1 MNSMITR
8 IALPTVLLASSTVAL
23 ANQQTWKEESL
34 DAWIDGKAETIL
46 LFNPDLNSFDINT
59 HVNHGVITLTG
70 DVDNRIEK
78 LLARELVEDLD
89 GVEAVDNQL
98 TILNTPVEKNRNNK
112 ALVALTDAKITTVIK
127 TRLLMEDDI
136 SGLDINVDTNEH
148 TVELTGEVASVKQ
161 HDLAMNIARN
171 TQDVKHVIN
180 NLEVIQ

>member
-1 MNSMITR
+1 MNNIITR

-46 LFNPDLNSFDINT
+46 LFNTDLNSFDINT
-59 HVNHGVITLTG
+59 NVNHGVITLTG
-70 DVDNRIEK
+70 DVNNRIEK

-98 TILNTPVEKNRNNK
+98 TILNTPVKEDSNNK

-127 TRLLMEDDI
+127 TRLLMEEDI
-136 SGLDINVDTNEH
+136 SSLDINVDTNDH
-148 TVELTGEVASVKQ
+148 TVELSGEVASVKQ
-161 HDLAMNIARN
+161 NDLAMYIARN
-171 TQDVKHVIN
+171 TKDVKQVIN
-180 NLEVIQ
+180 KLEVIQ